1 MNKTSLKNLLKT
13 TAGVLVGATTQHFGS
28 KILNASKEAENAAAQ
43 KIRDQKMDQIYE
55 LLRSLKDQVETMQK
69 RFEHKN
75 VEDTTI
81 VSSEDSE
88 VIRTSLDVIK
98 TTTESFKNAE
108 IGDEVLDN
116 KVSQITEAVEKVSNI
131 LSKGN
136 DNFLSDFSLQ
146 AYYDFL
152 DTLSLLE
159 ESALLHILI
168 FIFLLLCIFNFISVF
183 FGNEIIKYFKLEER
197 FPKLELYFK
206 LRTKFQRYYLMW
218 NIFTMLVVCIIG
230 IGINLLVLY

>member
-1 MNKTSLKNLLKT
+1 MLQIKKLEIK
-13 TAGVLVGATTQHFGS
+13 
-28 KILNASKEAENAAAQ
+28 
-43 KIRDQKMDQIYE
+43 KMDNMYE
-55 LLRSLKDQVETMQK
+55 LIRSLKDQVETMLK
-69 RFEHKN
+69 RFELKN
-75 VEDTTI
+75 VEDTTM

-88 VIRTSLDVIK
+88 VVRTSLDVIK
-98 TTTESFKNAE
+98 TTTESLKNAE
-108 IGDEVLDN
+108 VGDEVLDN

-131 LSKGN
+131 LSKGK
-136 DNFLSDFSLQ
+136 DKLIPDFSLQ

-168 FIFLLLCIFNFISVF
+168 FIFLLLCIFSLFSVF

-197 FPKLELYFK
+197 YPKLELYFK
-206 LRTKFQRYYLMW
+206 LRTKFQRYYLIW

-230 IGINLLVLY
+230 IGIDLLLLY

>member
-1 MNKTSLKNLLKT
+1 MYNWSSIY
-13 TAGVLVGATTQHFGS
+13 VLYCGYFAICYELYE
-28 KILNASKEAENAAAQ
+28 ILIQEGKEAYFVPNMINVIRQISVENLSNHI
-43 KIRDQKMDQIYE
+43 KEIIYE
-55 LLRSLKDQVETMQK
+55 YTRV
-69 RFEHKN
+69 
-75 VEDTTI
+75 
-81 VSSEDSE
+81 
-88 VIRTSLDVIK
+88 
-98 TTTESFKNAE
+98 
-108 IGDEVLDN
+108 
-116 KVSQITEAVEKVSNI
+116 NI
-131 LSKGN
+131 DLT
-136 DNFLSDFSLQ
+136 NFNLQ
-146 AYYDFL
+146 AYFDFL

>member
-1 MNKTSLKNLLKT
+1 MTKNSLKTLLKT
-13 TAGVLVGATTQHFGS
+13 TDGVLLGATSQHIAGQ
-28 KILNASKEAENAAAQ
+28 ILNAPKEAENAADQ
-43 KIRDQKMDQIYE
+43 KIRDQKMDNMYE
-55 LLRSLKDQVETMQK
+55 LIRSLKDQVETMQK

-98 TTTESFKNAE
+98 TTTESLKNAE

-116 KVSQITEAVEKVSNI
+116 KVSQITEAVEKLSHI

-136 DNFLSDFSLQ
+136 DKFISDFSLQ

-168 FIFLLLCIFNFISVF
+168 FIFLLLCLFSIFSVF

-197 FPKLELYFK
+197 YPKLELFFK

-230 IGINLLVLY
+230 IGIDLLILY

>member
-1 MNKTSLKNLLKT
+1 MTKNSLKTLLKT
-13 TAGVLVGATTQHFGS
+13 TAGVLLGATSQHIAGQ
-28 KILNASKEAENAAAQ
+28 ILNAPKEAENAADQ
-43 KIRDQKMDQIYE
+43 KIRDQKMDNMYE
-55 LLRSLKDQVETMQK
+55 LIRSLKDQVETMQK

-75 VEDTTI
+75 VEDTTM

-88 VIRTSLDVIK
+88 VVRTSLDVIK
-98 TTTESFKNAE
+98 TTTESLKNAE
-108 IGDEVLDN
+108 VGDEVLDN

-131 LSKGN
+131 LSKSK
-136 DNFLSDFSLQ
+136 DKLIPDFSLQ

-168 FIFLLLCIFNFISVF
+168 FIFLLLCIFSLFSVF

-197 FPKLELYFK
+197 YPKLELYFK

-230 IGINLLVLY
+230 IGIDLLLLY